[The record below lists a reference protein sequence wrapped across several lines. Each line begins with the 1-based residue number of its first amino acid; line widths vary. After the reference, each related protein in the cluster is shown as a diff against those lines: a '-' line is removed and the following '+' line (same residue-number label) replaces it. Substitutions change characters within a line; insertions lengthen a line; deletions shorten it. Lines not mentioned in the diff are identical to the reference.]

1 MAHRPLEASEQSEIV
16 RRMLEAGNASGW
28 SVEQVA
34 PFFLPTWVGQVVPE
48 WPGPGR
54 YQGHEGL
61 AALLG
66 EWTAD
71 TERFHLELRDQT
83 DAGDHVISR
92 LRMRQVALQVDA
104 VLYAVD
110 QIPDEAIAESCW
122 FLTRAEAQL
131 AAGL

>member
-1 MAHRPLEASEQSEIV
+1 MQASESSEIV
-16 RRMLEAGNASGW
+16 RRMLETGNASGW
-28 SVEQVA
+28 AVEPVA
-34 PFFLPTWVGQVVPE
+34 RFFLPTWVGQVVPE

-66 EWTAD
+66 EWTAE

-92 LRMRQVALQVDA
+92 LRMRQVARGQTLQVDA
-104 VLYAVD
+104 LLYAVD
-110 QIPDEAIAESCW
+110 QIRDEAIAESCW